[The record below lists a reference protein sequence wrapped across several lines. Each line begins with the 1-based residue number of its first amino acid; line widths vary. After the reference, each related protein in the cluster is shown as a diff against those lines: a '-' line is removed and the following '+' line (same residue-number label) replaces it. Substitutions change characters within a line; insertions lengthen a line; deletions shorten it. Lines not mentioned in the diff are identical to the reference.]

1 MRAAS
6 VSGAATKV
14 DSAANGMDASADRQS
29 RSTGVRMLIAALAG
43 ATAILAFAPF
53 GYWPLQIASLA
64 ILFYQILRAN
74 SIKRSFLVGWAFGFG
89 WTAAGVHWLYIA
101 MHDFGG
107 MAAPLAALAV
117 ALLTLFL
124 GAYAGLVMAAA
135 AWLRRRWTLSLP
147 IMLLLVLPALWAVGE
162 WLRGTVFTGF
172 PWVVAGYA
180 HNISPLAGYAPLLGV
195 YGLGWLAALVAGA
208 LLLLRHRSRKF
219 ALALM
224 LMVIGAGWGL
234 KSIAWT
240 HAEGALISVRLLQG
254 NVAQDEK
261 FNPVRI
267 EGALKMYQDAITA
280 GRADLIALPETAV
293 SLFPNQLPSDYLPSL
308 ARFAQE
314 TGSHVLLGI
323 PLTDGPSLFSN
334 SALGIAPASASAPS
348 QPYRYDK
355 HHLVPFGEFI
365 PLGFRWFVDLMTIPL
380 GDFQRGAARQAAFL
394 VKDQRI
400 LPNICYED
408 LFGEEIAAQLAAPQ
422 QGQKPATLL
431 LNISNLAWY
440 GESIAIDQHLQI
452 SQMRTLETGRPMLRS
467 TNSGATAIIDGR
479 GQIVAQLA
487 PYTSGTLAANV
498 QGMAGMTP
506 YILLGNWLFLGLSAL
521 ALAAAW
527 LLRHRWRAAADDAA
541 RQR

>member
-1 MRAAS
+1 
-6 VSGAATKV
+6 
-14 DSAANGMDASADRQS
+14 DRQS

>member
-1 MRAAS
+1 
-6 VSGAATKV
+6 
-14 DSAANGMDASADRQS
+14 
-29 RSTGVRMLIAALAG
+29 
-43 ATAILAFAPF
+43 
-53 GYWPLQIASLA
+53 
-64 ILFYQILRAN
+64 
-74 SIKRSFLVGWAFGFG
+74 
-89 WTAAGVHWLYIA
+89 
-101 MHDFGG
+101 
-107 MAAPLAALAV
+107 
-117 ALLTLFL
+117 
-124 GAYAGLVMAAA
+124 
-135 AWLRRRWTLSLP
+135 
-147 IMLLLVLPALWAVGE
+147 
-162 WLRGTVFTGF
+162 
-172 PWVVAGYA
+172 
-180 HNISPLAGYAPLLGV
+180 
-195 YGLGWLAALVAGA
+195 
-208 LLLLRHRSRKF
+208 
-219 ALALM
+219 M
-224 LMVIGAGWGL
+224 LMFIGAGWGL